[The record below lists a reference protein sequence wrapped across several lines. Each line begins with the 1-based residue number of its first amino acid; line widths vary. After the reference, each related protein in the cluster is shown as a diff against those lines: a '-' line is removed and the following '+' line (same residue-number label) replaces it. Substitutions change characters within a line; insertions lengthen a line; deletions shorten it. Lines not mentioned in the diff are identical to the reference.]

1 MWPLL
6 KLTLL
11 GSYLIATSLSVIR
24 SYFITSPQ
32 REWESQRTSEE
43 MDVLLKEILEG
54 KPTTSVVLLTV
65 ENENHFEKYF
75 IES

>member
-11 GSYLIATSLSVIR
+11 ESYLIATSLSVSR
-24 SYFITSPQ
+24 SYFITSPP
-32 REWESQRTSEE
+32 RERESQRTSEE
-43 MDVLLKEILEG
+43 MDVLSKEILEG

-65 ENENHFEKYF
+65 ENENNFERYF